1 MTCWAYSSTN
11 NCTDQPT
18 ATLHPAPA
26 APEVHS
32 KPASAPLQPPLHAQD
47 QLEVLQSGQVHQSRH
62 LQPGQVSQGERER
75 DVD

>member
-11 NCTDQPT
+11 NCTDP
-18 ATLHPAPA
+18 AAPRHPAPPA
-26 APEVHS
+26 QEVHPG
-32 KPASAPLQPPLHAQD
+32 PAPAPQQPPLHAQE
-47 QLEVLQSGQVHQSRH
+47 QLEVLQPGQVHQSRH